1 MKNKHRLPFNILFE
15 DDCVIVLDKPAG
27 LLTTHTKLHGRAA
40 RESQLTVENVLNDY
54 VRKGQLK
61 SKKRV
66 WLVHRLDRETSGVM
80 MFAKTEE
87 VAEWFRADWGNLTEK
102 TYLARVAGVLA
113 EDSGVFESYLLED
126 ADGYKVRSIRVSLG
140 SDRVNL
146 GSDRVGLGS
155 DRVSLGSDRVKRP
168 NTTLVDP
175 KRLDATQAGSTR
187 PNATL
192 AKGPNATLAKG
203 PNATLVDSK
212 RPYLEPNW
220 KPGKYSKQG
229 GRVIPKLAR
238 TEWKKLSVESGTTL
252 VEVKLKTGRK
262 NQIRVHFSEAG
273 HPVIG
278 DEKYGGGRASR
289 LYLHA
294 LRLGF
299 KHPRTGEWLEFEAP
313 VPGRNAKQRPS
324 NVDSR
329 QPCDATNN

>member
-1 MKNKHRLPFNILFE
+1 MKNKHRLPFRILFE

-40 RESQLTVENVLNDY
+40 RESQLTVENILNDY

-87 VAEWFRADWGNLTEK
+87 VAEWFRSDWGNLTEK

-126 ADGYKVRSIRVSLG
+126 ADGYKVRSIRV
-140 SDRVNL
+140 NL
-146 GSDRVGLGS
+146 GSDRVEAGLE
-155 DRVSLGSDRVKRP
+155 KA
-168 NTTLVDP
+168 
-175 KRLDATQAGSTR
+175 DAKG

-203 PNATLVDSK
+203 PNATLAKGSNATLVDSK

-294 LRLGF
+294 LRFGF